1 MAKINFFF
9 LIFVKIL
16 SKGRVPVE
24 LPMNLFFIGLK

>member
-16 SKGRVPVE
+16 SKERVLVE
-24 LPMNLFFIGLK
+24 LPMNLFFGLK